1 MDEGGKQLGAIV
13 IAVVVVVL
21 LIAIARLV
29 FASDGAVKDKIDDE
43 LDKITSGTSY
53 VEPIELDEVQ
63 SVIEVIC

>member
-13 IAVVVVVL
+13 IAVVVVIL

-29 FASDGAVKDKIDDE
+29 FAADGKVKDKIDDE
-43 LDKITSGTSY
+43 LDKITSY

-63 SVIEVIC
+63 SVVEVIC

>member
-13 IAVVVVVL
+13 IAVVVVIL

-29 FASDGAVKDKIDDE
+29 FAADGKVKDKIDDE
-43 LDKITSGTSY
+43 LDKITSY

-63 SVIEVIC
+63 TAVEVIC